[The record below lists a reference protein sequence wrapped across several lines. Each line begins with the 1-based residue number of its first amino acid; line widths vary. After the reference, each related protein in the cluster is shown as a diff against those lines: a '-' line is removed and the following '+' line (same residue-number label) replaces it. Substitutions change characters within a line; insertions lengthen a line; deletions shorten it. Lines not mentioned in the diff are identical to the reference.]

1 MAGFSIFHGTC
12 MTTESRTDCRCSF
25 LFLKEGND
33 EDDEI
38 SCTPALAPSRLAQNI
53 PACQP
58 VDLISEEMES
68 KDFVDGVLVDSEVY
82 NTAKSDHKLEEDNP
96 VDAHSGNESE
106 EESRKSVGATAVVDP
121 LLSRS
126 FLNFLYDAECEESQ
140 PAEIKVC
147 LKIHSEL
154 ININNSLYNVLSSK

>member
-1 MAGFSIFHGTC
+1 MAPAWPQKVELTADVF
-12 MTTESRTDCRCSF
+12 F
-25 LFLKEGND
+25 LLLKEGNA

-68 KDFVDGVLVDSEVY
+68 KDFVDGALVDSEVY
-82 NTAKSDHKLEEDNP
+82 NTAKSDHNLEDNP
-96 VDAHSGNESE
+96 MDAHSGNESE
-106 EESRKSVGATAVVDP
+106 ENSRKSVGATAIVDP

-147 LKIHSEL
+147 LKICSEL
-154 ININNSLYNVLSSK
+154 ININNNLYNVLSSK

>member
-1 MAGFSIFHGTC
+1 
-12 MTTESRTDCRCSF
+12 MTTERRTDCEFIFCISCGEI
-25 LFLKEGND
+25 LKEGSD

-68 KDFVDGVLVDSEVY
+68 KDFVDGEHVDSEVDI
-82 NTAKSDHKLEEDNP
+82 ASKSGHKSEEDKLMD
-96 VDAHSGNESE
+96 VHSGNESE
-106 EESRKSVGATAVVDP
+106 EESRESVGVTAVVDP

-126 FLNFLYDAECEESQ
+126 FLNFLYDVACEEGQ
-140 PAEIKVC
+140 PAEVKVC
-147 LKIHSEL
+147 LKILSEL
-154 ININNSLYNVLSSK
+154 ININKNLYCQANNLKDKEI